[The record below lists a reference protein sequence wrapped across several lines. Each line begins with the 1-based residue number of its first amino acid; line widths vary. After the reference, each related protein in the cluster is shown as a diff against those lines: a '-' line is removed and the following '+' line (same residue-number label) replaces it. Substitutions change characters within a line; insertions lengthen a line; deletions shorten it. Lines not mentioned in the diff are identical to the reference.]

1 MANHAPNRARLANL
15 AGQADD
21 EFYTPAD
28 AVADEMRIL
37 APYLKG
43 KRVFLPCDDF
53 EKSHFAKFLAAH
65 FADFGLRGLVASCYY
80 KTDLF
85 STHKGGFWA
94 EFDGKRWTEKRYHS
108 GDFRSPAML
117 ALAKDC
123 DIIIT
128 NPPFSLFR
136 AFYDWLKKTGKEFH
150 VLGALHAMHYFNTF
164 EAVASGKV
172 QVKERHYDFLR
183 PDGTTKA
190 VAVVWFSTIIMPER
204 IPPFLQ
210 LTARY
215 DPEKYPV
222 YENYN
227 AINVDRLADIP
238 YDFAGEMGVPVRIL
252 DRGNLGQFE
261 ILGILSGWK
270 GEALGMRPM
279 PSPQAWMAMYGCER
293 LSQRGGLVYYVQNG
307 IPITPYQRI
316 LIKLKNPPP
325 DAIKTPIK
333 TPIKVNH

>member
-1 MANHAPNRARLANL
+1 MSNHAPNRARLANL

-150 VLGALHAMHYFNTF
+150 VLGALNAMHYFNTF

-190 VAVVWFSTIIMPER
+190 VAVVWLSSIIMPER

-238 YDFAGEMGVPVRIL
+238 YDFAGEMGVPTTIL
-252 DRGNLGQFE
+252 ERGNPGQFV
-261 ILGILSGWK
+261 IV
-270 GEALGMRPM
+270 GMTHGRYGKKVGVRPI
-279 PSPQAWMAMYGCER
+279 PTKRQQIEKWGVAMQGNGR
-293 LSQRGGLVYYVQNG
+293 TDVYYVQDG
-307 IPITPYQRI
+307 VPQHPFLRI
-316 LIKLKNPPP
+316 LIRLKNPPP